1 MVEEFGIDSIVSA
14 KTATADAILSYVRAR
29 KNSQASANIETMYQ
43 LVDEQVEALEFIIR
57 SETRYTGIPLKDLA
71 LKSNN
76 LIACIARKR
85 EIIIPGGDD
94 CIEVGD
100 SVILVTMDKHIE
112 DLKDITN
119 DPHVLNI
126 ITLRE
131 CIKNHNTLEYFNY
144 KQKVERKE
152 ET

>member
-1 MVEEFGIDSIVSA
+1 MPRKKEITINTTYDKLVNIGKASE
-14 KTATADAILSYVRAR
+14 KAIS
-29 KNSQASANIETMYQ
+29 N
-43 LVDEQVEALEFIIR
+43 
-57 SETRYTGIPLKDLA
+57 LK
-71 LKSNN
+71 
-76 LIACIARKR
+76 
-85 EIIIPGGDD
+85 
-94 CIEVGD
+94 
-100 SVILVTMDKHIE
+100 IE

>member
-1 MVEEFGIDSIVSA
+1 M
-14 KTATADAILSYVRAR
+14 KSYF
-29 KNSQASANIETMYQ
+29 K
-43 LVDEQVEALEFIIR
+43 F
-57 SETRYTGIPLKDLA
+57 K
-71 LKSNN
+71 
-76 LIACIARKR
+76 
-85 EIIIPGGDD
+85 
-94 CIEVGD
+94 
-100 SVILVTMDKHIE
+100 IE